1 MDALYKKS
9 LLFGATDF
17 GVSKRHNKRFYVKYD
32 GKIIHFGL
40 KNGSTYLEHKDD
52 LKRKNWIAR
61 HSKIKNKNGQYVI
74 KLKTSPDFWSY
85 KILWT

>member
-1 MDALYKKS
+1 MDVLYKKS

-17 GVSKRHNKRFYVKYD
+17 GISKRNNKRFFVKYD

-40 KNGSTYLEHKDD
+40 KHGSTFIDHMDET
-52 LKRKNWIAR
+52 KRKNWYKR

-74 KLKTSPDFWSY
+74 KLKTSPDFWAY